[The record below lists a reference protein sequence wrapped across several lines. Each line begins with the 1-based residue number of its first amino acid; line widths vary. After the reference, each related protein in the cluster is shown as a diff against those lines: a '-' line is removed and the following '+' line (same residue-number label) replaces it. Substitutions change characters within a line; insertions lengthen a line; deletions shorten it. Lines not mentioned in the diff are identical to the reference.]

1 MRPRARTLMIQGTA
15 SSVGKSLLVTALCRI
30 FRQDG
35 IDVTPFK
42 AQNMA
47 LNSAVTPDGL
57 EIGRAQ
63 AVQAEAAGIA
73 PTVEMNPILLKPEPG
88 MRSQVVLMGRVA
100 GTMTWGQYHARRE
113 ETTRAISGALD
124 TLRQRH
130 DLIVIE
136 GAGSPAEV
144 NLRGQD
150 VVNMHV
156 AHLADAPVLLV
167 GDIDRGGVFAQLVG
181 TLELLDADDRKRIAG
196 LIVNKFRG
204 DTELFR
210 PGVDF
215 LEHRCGLPVLGVVRF
230 VQQLRIADEDSVALQ
245 DRPRERGDAD
255 TLDIAVVK
263 LPSISNYD
271 DFLPLEHE
279 PGASVRFVEEPRGIE
294 EADLVIL
301 PGSKSTVHDLD
312 WLRRNGFADA
322 FARRAA
328 ASRPI
333 LGICGGCQM
342 LGESIEDPAHVESPR
357 SKVEGLGLLPLTVR
371 FEREKRTTQ
380 VRASLAGI
388 SFLGD
393 SLGERVS
400 GYEIHMGRT
409 YRRDGATAAF
419 RIEERN
425 GEATE
430 DLDGA
435 ISVDGNVVGTMI
447 HGLFENE
454 ELRHAT
460 LASLA
465 RRRGLDWKAGTI
477 GSHDAEYDRLA
488 AAVRSSLDI
497 EAIKRI
503 AGILFLERLY
513 H

>member
-1 MRPRARTLMIQGTA
+1 MIQGTA

-35 IDVTPFK
+35 IDVAPFK

-47 LNSAVTPDGL
+47 LNSAVTPDGF

-113 ETTRAISGALD
+113 ETTRAIASALD

-130 DLIVIE
+130 ELIVIE

-144 NLRGQD
+144 NLRAQD

-156 AHLADAPVLLV
+156 AQLADAPVLLV

-181 TLELLDADDRKRIAG
+181 TLELLDAEDRKRIAG

-215 LEHRCGLPVLGVVRF
+215 LEHRCGLPVLGVVPF
-230 VQQLRIADEDSVALQ
+230 IQQLRIADEDSVALQ
-245 DRPRERGDAD
+245 DRGRERGGAEL
-255 TLDIAVVK
+255 LDIAIVK

-279 PGASVRFVEEPRGIE
+279 AGVSVRFIDEPRGIE
-294 EADLVIL
+294 VADLLIL

-312 WLRRNGFADA
+312 WLSRNGFAEA
-322 FARRAA
+322 IASRAA
-328 ASRPI
+328 ASRAI

-342 LGESIEDPAHVESPR
+342 LAESIEDPGRVESEH
-357 SKVEGLGLLPLTVR
+357 SNVQGLGLLPLTVR
-371 FEREKRTTQ
+371 YEKEKRTTQ
-380 VRASLAGI
+380 VRAMLAGN
-388 SFLGD
+388 SFLGAQSAD
-393 SLGERVS
+393 RLS
-400 GYEIHMGRT
+400 GYEIHLGRT
-409 YRRDGATAAF
+409 HLRDGAAPAF
-419 RIEERN
+419 RIVERN
-425 GEATE
+425 GEAI
-430 DLDGA
+430 DHADGA
-435 ISVDGNVVGTMI
+435 MSADGNVVGTMI
-447 HGLFENE
+447 HGLFESDG
-454 ELRHAT
+454 LRRAM

-477 GSHDAEYDRLA
+477 ASHDAEYDRLA
-488 AAVRSSLDI
+488 EVVRQNLDI
-497 EAIKRI
+497 TTTMRI
-503 AGILFLERLY
+503 AGLL
-513 H
+513 